1 MNLLGLFQRRPTA
14 PAARDRL
21 QILLAHERGST
32 SGQSDL
38 LHKLREEILEV
49 IARHVSVD
57 TDKVLVKMD
66 RGDGVSMLEVDVEIP
81 TDLKPVARPEF
92 KKAVG
97 A

>member
-21 QILLAHERGST
+21 QILLAHERGSM
-32 SGQSDL
+32 SGQPDL

-81 TDLKPVARPEF
+81 TEASPQVF